1 MPQAACRAAPEGAGK
16 SPPCPKLLRTLEL
29 AGCIVTLDAMGC
41 QRRIAR
47 EIQEADADYV
57 LALLKTDTHKPK
69 CSIKAKIKAAGW
81 DHHYLLRLCGFAVAA
96 GFSTGC

>member
-1 MPQAACRAAPEGAGK
+1 MEE
-16 SPPCPKLLRTLEL
+16 SSLRPRLRRRL
-29 AGCIVTLDAMGC
+29 RSGC

-57 LALLKTDTHKPK
+57 LALLKTDTHKPQ
-69 CSIKAKIKAAGW
+69 CSIKAAGW